1 MELPKGWNGVVMIRW
16 LVRTVLATPL
26 VIVSVSNCQAQD
38 LPLHSVSFSPD
49 EAACRIVLE
58 PDATTGNGPARL
70 FLSSDMMKPSL
81 AFGLDGSGIA
91 DAVIV
96 RKGERHPFVSQ
107 QGLAP
112 NDLLADP
119 IWALL
124 DPGADAKNSLYLT
137 VRNGDGGYSSARYDH
152 LSHDGILRLLALA
165 CRPTG
170 LDSPALTPVE
180 HSAAEVRLALSDA
193 DRVHIRRLLSALYG
207 TDGVDVG
214 KSGVFNVTDRRFIA
228 QFNAEQKYPSGDY
241 LWPASVPDMLK
252 TTVNDATQAAPMP
265 AGSAELVRHA
275 DWSVLGDSAGSLCR
289 ITTIATAQEGLETG
303 LRMEFS
309 VDSKGS
315 GGMMAIDL
323 VTPNPFRADAPLA
336 AMIDGTGFGLVVE
349 PKTGALI
356 PQPLSDGSMT
366 NDLVK
371 ALRFGKSVEIGGVAK
386 ATNAPSRLS
395 FSLLGFSAAFKDMAS
410 ACNRPGI
417 MGWIE

>member
-1 MELPKGWNGVVMIRW
+1 MRFLVIRF
-16 LVRTVLATPL
+16 LVLFGLATPL
-26 VIVSVSNCQAQD
+26 MFVCVANGQAQD
-38 LPLHSVSFSPD
+38 LPAHSVSFSAD

-58 PDATTGNGPARL
+58 PDATTGSSPARL
-70 FLSSDMMKPSL
+70 FFSSDMLKPSL
-81 AFGLDGSGIA
+81 NFGLDGSAIA
-91 DAVIV
+91 DAVLI

-112 NDLLADP
+112 SDLLADP

-124 DPGADAKNSLYLT
+124 DPGTDVKNGLYLT

-152 LSHDGILRLLALA
+152 LSHEGILRLIALA

-170 LDSPALTPVE
+170 LESKALTPLE
-180 HSAAEVRLALSDA
+180 HSAAEMRLALSDA
-193 DRVHIRRLLSALYG
+193 DRVHIRKLLSALYG
-207 TDGVDVG
+207 TAGIDVG
-214 KSGVFNVTDRRFIA
+214 ESGVFTVTDRRFIA
-228 QFNAEQKYPSGDY
+228 QFNAEQKYPSGEY

-252 TTVNDATQAAPMP
+252 TTLNGATKAAPMP
-265 AGSAELVRHA
+265 TGTEELVRHT
-275 DWSVLGDSAGSLCR
+275 DWSVLRDSDGSVCR
-289 ITTIATAQEGLETG
+289 ITSVATAQEGLEPG

-309 VDSKGS
+309 VNAKGT

-323 VTPNPFRADAPLA
+323 VTPNPFLADAPLA

-366 NDLVK
+366 NDLIK